1 MSDTIQGAVLS
12 AGDDP
17 LLDLQWH
24 LKGPEA
30 NGANVEAVWADY
42 TGEGVRIAIHDDGI
56 QLDHPDLA
64 PNIDRSLSIYAVTGE
79 EAPNYVPSSVDN
91 HGTGVAGVAAAA
103 GDNGLGGRGAAY
115 EATLVAIHDPTIAGV
130 PTLAAIVNARNHA
143 AEHADIINGSWGYAD
158 DYDNGVLRDNFD
170 DPYFAPARDA
180 TINAA
185 ENGRGGLGTIIV
197 QAAGNGREDDDN
209 TNYHSFDN
217 NRYTISV
224 AAVAD
229 DGKTSWYSNPGA
241 TILVAA
247 PSSGLTGTNERIVTT
262 DRTGDDGY
270 GAGDYQGVNDVRGFG
285 GTSSAAPLVSGIVAL
300 ILEANPDLGWR
311 DVQEILAIS
320 ARQSDPD
327 EAIQVNGA
335 GNWNGGG
342 YTVSHDYG
350 FGTVDAL
357 AAVRLA
363 ETWGA
368 AHTSH
373 NEVKVEK
380 TVTLG
385 QAGAIADDP
394 AAPLVSTAVISQGI
408 DIDRVEVTVKLTH
421 AEMGDLK
428 IELVSPD
435 GTSSLLL
442 DTPTTAADFITDL
455 HFTFGSTLL
464 RGETGQG
471 TWTLRVTDTEGN
483 DKTGLLESWT
493 LKLYGDALSADDTYY
508 YTNDFAN
515 LTSTSRLTL
524 SDTDGGS
531 DTINAAA
538 LSTASD
544 VDLGIGKA
552 SLAGKS
558 VTFAAGS
565 IENAFGG
572 DLDDRLVGSAA
583 ANQLHGGRGGDTL
596 IGRAGDDALHGDNG
610 NDVLRGGA
618 GADTLHGGA
627 GIDLASYFDSAAGV
641 SVNLATGAARG
652 GDAQGDLLVSIE
664 NVSGSRF
671 NDTLVGGDGAN
682 TLFGRDGD
690 DVLNGGGGRDSL
702 RGEAGADRFVLS
714 SVLDSGI
721 GANADRIG
729 DFSHD
734 QSDRIDLRLID
745 ANAML
750 SGDQAFNFIG
760 TDLYSHTAGE
770 LRFAVNAHGS
780 GTVTIAGDIDG
791 DGVSNF
797 HIVLGGVAGLVAADL
812 LL

>member
-12 AGDDP
+12 TGNDP

-42 TGEGVRIAIHDDGI
+42 TGKGIKIAIHDDGI

-64 PNIDRSLSIYAVTGE
+64 PNVDRSLSIYAVTGE
-79 EAPNYVPSSVDN
+79 AVPNYVPSSVDN

-103 GDNGLGGRGAAY
+103 GNNGLGGRGAAY
-115 EATLVAIHDPTIAGV
+115 EATIVAIHDPTIAGV

-143 AEHADIINGSWGYAD
+143 AAHADIINGSWGYAD
-158 DYDNGVLRDNFD
+158 GLDNGVLRDNFD

-185 ENGRGGLGTIIV
+185 DNGRGGLGTIIV
-197 QAAGNGREDDDN
+197 MAGGNGRADDDN
-209 TNYHSFDN
+209 ANYHSFDN
-217 NRYTISV
+217 NRYTITV

-229 DGKTSWYSNPGA
+229 DGKTSWYSSPGA
-241 TILVAA
+241 SILVAT
-247 PSSGLTGTNERIVTT
+247 PSSGLTGTNDRIVTT

-270 GAGDYQGVNDVRGFG
+270 GAGDYQGVDGVRGFG

-300 ILEANPDLGWR
+300 ILEANGSLGWR

-320 ARQSDPD
+320 ARQSDPN
-327 EAIQVNGA
+327 EAIQINGA
-335 GNWNGGG
+335 GTWNGGG
-342 YTVSHDYG
+342 YTVSHDFG
-350 FGTVDAL
+350 FGVVDAL

-368 AHTSH
+368 AHTSA
-373 NEVKVEK
+373 NEVTVEK

-385 QAGAIADDP
+385 AAGAIADDP

-408 DIDRVEVTVKLTH
+408 DIDRVEVTVKLNH

-442 DTPTTAADFITDL
+442 DTPTTAADFITNL
-455 HFTFGSTLL
+455 TFTFGSTLL

-471 TWTLRVTDTEGN
+471 TWTLRVTDTDGN
-483 DKTGLLESWT
+483 DKTGLLDSWT

-508 YTNDFAN
+508 YTNDFAH
-515 LTSTSRLTL
+515 LTDASRLTL

-538 LSTASD
+538 LSAASEI
-544 VDLGIGKA
+544 DLAIGRA
-552 SLAGKS
+552 SLAGKA

-572 DLDDRLVGSAA
+572 DQADRLLGSAA
-583 ANQLHGGRGGDTL
+583 ANQLHGGRGGDSL
-596 IGRAGDDALHGDNG
+596 IGRGGNDALYGDNG
-610 NDVLRGGA
+610 NDSLRGGA
-618 GADTLHGGA
+618 GADILHGGA
-627 GIDLASYFDSAAGV
+627 GIDLASYLDSAAGV
-641 SVNLATGAARG
+641 TINLANGTALG

-664 NVSGSRF
+664 NLSGSDG
-671 NDTLVGGDGAN
+671 NDSLAGSAGTN
-682 TLFGRDGD
+682 TLFGRDGN
-690 DVLNGGGGRDSL
+690 DVLNGGGGKDNL
-702 RGEAGADRFVLS
+702 QGNAGADRFVFS
-714 SVLDSGI
+714 SALDSGI
-721 GANADRIG
+721 GSNADRIG
-729 DFSHD
+729 DFSHS
-734 QSDRIDLRLID
+734 QSDLIDLRLID
-745 ANAML
+745 ANTAAG
-750 SGDQAFNFIG
+750 GDQAFTFIG
-760 TDLYSHTAGE
+760 TGLYTHTAGE
-770 LRFAVNAHGS
+770 LRFAVNAG
-780 GTVTIAGDIDG
+780 GNAVTLAGDIDG

-797 HIVLGGVAGLVAADL
+797 QIVLGGIAGLIAADIL
-812 LL
+812 L